1 MAFQPALTMGAL
13 DSGVV
18 IASSPL
24 SVLCP
29 APRGA
34 AFSFRS
40 LLRFAGLLW
49 TLTLLSLAAAA
60 PRVGAH
66 DGFTRLVFDLPGNSA
81 SRVTA
86 AGRSVSVKLDVKLKA
101 EQGALKAEG
110 VTAYAVSGATVT
122 VTLAGD
128 GSAARTK
135 VSVLPRSGAA
145 AARLV
150 IDVPTSAAALASRPV
165 TAPVAAATTVA
176 ATVTRPRVVLDAGHG
191 GVDPGMTS
199 QWLREKDV
207 TLDVA
212 LRTRAELLKHGVDV
226 VMVRTAD
233 RDLSADKRTDLDA
246 RSRLAT
252 TGKVSA
258 YISIHVNAGGASAQG
273 IETYYFGQPLAGS
286 DRSRAVQENGGGS
299 VGQELTRKAAN
310 SAQGLLGD
318 IVAQAKLS
326 FSRQL
331 AQKVQARLVQYTGA
345 VNRGVQTDA
354 FYVIRNPTTPAILTE
369 IGFGSSPTEGPRL
382 ATPAYREKI
391 AQGLARAILDFL
403 NTK

>member
-1 MAFQPALTMGAL
+1 MLRLRDAR
-13 DSGVV
+13 
-18 IASSPL
+18 PL
-24 SVLCP
+24 
-29 APRGA
+29 R
-34 AFSFRS
+34 F
-40 LLRFAGLLW
+40 LLRVVALLW
-49 TLTLLSLAAAA
+49 TLALLSHAAAA

-66 DGFTRLVFDLPGNSA
+66 DGFTRLVFDLPGNS
-81 SRVTA
+81 SSKVTA
-86 AGRSVSVKLDVKLKA
+86 AGRSVTVRLNVKLKT
-101 EQGALKAEG
+101 EQGALKAAG
-110 VTAYAVSGATVT
+110 VTAYAVSGGTVT
-122 VTLAGD
+122 VTLAGTS
-128 GSAARTK
+128 SAGKTR
-135 VSVLPRSGAA
+135 VSVLPSSGAA

-150 IDVPTSAAALASRPV
+150 IDVPTSASAQASIRP
-165 TAPVAAATTVA
+165 AATPIRPASVSA
-176 ATVTRPRVVLDAGHG
+176 AVTRPRVVLDAGHG
-191 GVDPGMTS
+191 GGDPGMTS
-199 QWLREKDV
+199 QWVMEKAV

-212 LRTRAELLKHGVDV
+212 LRTRAELVKHGVDV
-226 VMVRTAD
+226 VMVRTSDTA
-233 RDLSADKRTDLDA
+233 LSADKRTDLDA

-252 TGKVSA
+252 TGQVSA
-258 YISIHVNAGGASAQG
+258 YISIHVNAGGPSAQG

-331 AQKVQARLVQYTGA
+331 AQTVQARLLQYTGA

-369 IGFGSSPTEGPRL
+369 IGFGSNPGEGARL

-403 NTK
+403 HTQ

>member
-1 MAFQPALTMGAL
+1 MASQPPLRMGAL
-13 DSGVV
+13 HSGAV
-18 IASSPL
+18 IASSLL
-24 SVLCP
+24 SVP
-29 APRGA
+29 SRTRRGA

-40 LLRFAGLLW
+40 LLRLVGLLW
-49 TLTLLSLAAAA
+49 TLTALSLAVAA

-66 DGFTRLVFDLPGNSA
+66 DGFTRLVFDLPGNST

-86 AGRSVSVKLDVKLKA
+86 AGRNVTVRLEVKLKA

-110 VTAYAVSGATVT
+110 VTAYAVSGTTVT
-122 VTLAGD
+122 VTLAASS
-128 GSAARTK
+128 SAARTK

-150 IDVPTSAAALASRPV
+150 IDVPTSAAELASRPV
-165 TAPVAAATTVA
+165 TAPVATTTVA

-199 QWLREKDV
+199 QWLREKEV

-212 LRTRAELLKHGVDV
+212 LRTRAELLRHGVDV

-258 YISIHVNAGGASAQG
+258 YISIHVNAGGAAAQG

-331 AQKVQARLVQYTGA
+331 AQKVQSRLVQYTGA

-382 ATPAYREKI
+382 ASPAYREKI

>member
-1 MAFQPALTMGAL
+1 MGAL
-13 DSGVV
+13 HSGAV
-18 IASSPL
+18 ISSSL
-24 SVLCP
+24 RSVLP
-29 APRGA
+29 VL
-34 AFSFRS
+34 RS
-40 LLRFAGLLW
+40 RDVRPLRFLLHVVVLLW
-49 TLTLLSLAAAA
+49 TLTLLSQAAAA

-66 DGFTRLVFDLPGNSA
+66 DGFTRLVFDLPGNST

-86 AGRSVSVKLDVKLKA
+86 AGRNVTVRLNVKLKT
-101 EQGALKAEG
+101 EQGALKAAG
-110 VTAYAVSGATVT
+110 VTAYAVSGGTVT
-122 VTLAGD
+122 VTLAGTS
-128 GSAARTK
+128 SAGKTR

-150 IDVPTSAAALASRPV
+150 IDVPTSSAAQASIR
-165 TAPVAAATTVA
+165 AAATPARPAPVS

-191 GVDPGMTS
+191 GTDPGMTS
-199 QWLREKDV
+199 VWVKEKDI

-212 LRTRAELLKHGVDV
+212 LRTRAELVKHGVDV

-233 RDLSADKRTDLDA
+233 TQLSADKRTDLDA

-252 TGKVSA
+252 TGQVSA
-258 YISIHVNAGGASAQG
+258 YISIHVNAGGPSAQG

-318 IVAQAKLS
+318 IMAQAKLS

-331 AQKVQARLVQYTGA
+331 AQTVQARLLQYTGA

-369 IGFGSSPTEGPRL
+369 IGFGSNPGEGARL
-382 ATPAYREKI
+382 ATAAYREKI

-403 NTK
+403 HTQ